1 MNRDS
6 KSANSDYGSFCATP
20 PVGEGGG
27 ASVPL
32 AAGKPG
38 LPYHALPQNGPELA
52 DNSIIS
58 GVRHILEILILKFV
72 VKTIFFYFFTFIY
85 Y

>member
-38 LPYHALPQNGPELA
+38 PPYHALRQNGPELA
-52 DNSIIS
+52 DNSLIS
-58 GVRHILEILILKFV
+58 GVRYLYSSL
-72 VKTIFFYFFTFIY
+72 
-85 Y
+85 